1 MKTKTRRRPGEAPK
15 KPVKT
20 KSSPRKRP
28 APKAER
34 PAHPVAEVVYTPAK
48 PFQRNRFLLR
58 LGTVAAVVLALIF
71 GLSLFFKV
79 ETVAVSGNEK
89 YTAWDVMEASGIR
102 QGDNLLTL
110 SKAKSAGLIRTKL
123 SYVDQV
129 RIGIKL
135 PGTVNIEIKELDV
148 VYAMGDSAGGWW
160 YVTSDGRIV
169 EKTNL
174 AGANSTTKVE
184 GVTLESPVVGSPAQ
198 AFQPQ
203 ATETLPSGETAPP
216 VVYTEAQ
223 KLATA
228 LEILRALEEHS
239 LLGEV
244 ISVDVTDPGAMT
256 MEYGDRF
263 LVELGDSS
271 RLSYKVSCV
280 ATAVKTLRDY
290 DRGTLDVSFTL
301 KPAEIV
307 YTPGTD

>member
-1 MKTKTRRRPGEAPK
+1 MKTKTRRKTGADPK
-15 KPVKT
+15 KPVKS
-20 KSSPRKRP
+20 KSAPRKRP
-28 APKAER
+28 APKKER
-34 PAHPVAEVVYTPAK
+34 SAAPVAEVVYTPAK
-48 PFQRNRFLLR
+48 PFHRKRFLLR
-58 LGTVAAVVLALIF
+58 LGTVAAVVLALVF

-89 YTAWDVMEASGIR
+89 YSAWDVMEASGIR

-110 SKAKSAGLIRTKL
+110 GKAKAASLIRTKL
-123 SYVDQV
+123 SYVDRV

-148 VYAMGDSAGGWW
+148 VYAMEDRAGGWW

-184 GVTLESPVVGSPAQ
+184 GVILQSPMVGSQAQ
-198 AFQPQ
+198 AHEPQP
-203 ATETLPSGETAPP
+203 TGNVPSGETAPP

-223 KLATA
+223 KLETA
-228 LEILRALEEHS
+228 LELLRALEEYS

-244 ISVDVTDPGAMT
+244 LSVDVTNPGAMT
-256 MEYGDRF
+256 MDYGDRF
-263 LVELGDSS
+263 TVELGDSS
-271 RLSYKVSCV
+271 RISYKVSCV
-280 ATAVKTLRDY
+280 ATAVKSLKDY

-301 KPAEIV
+301 KPTEII